1 MSGHALAYF
10 HPKAIRT
17 ERDIEYYAFLNV
29 TSLLHSAL
37 VDERPE
43 AIIRAANEN
52 VRLWT
57 SLLIDLSQK
66 NNLLRD
72 EVKAGLISI
81 GMFSVKQS
89 LKVIGGN
96 EDLMSLIDINLCIMR
111 GLRGESE
118 V

>member
-1 MSGHALAYF
+1 MSGHTLAYF

-29 TSLLHSAL
+29 TSLLHSAM

-43 AIIRAANEN
+43 VLIRAANEN
-52 VRLWT
+52 VKLWT

-81 GMFSVKQS
+81 GMFSVRQS
-89 LKVIGGN
+89 LKAIAGN
-96 EDLMSLIDINLCIMR
+96 ADLIDLIDINMCVMR

>member
-1 MSGHALAYF
+1 MSSHALAYF

-17 ERDIEYYAFLNV
+17 ERDIEYDAFLKV

-37 VDERPE
+37 VDESPE
-43 AIIRAANEN
+43 AIIISANEN

-89 LKVIGGN
+89 LKAIAGN
-96 EDLMSLIDINLCIMR
+96 TDLMVLIDINVCIMR